1 MKPTLLV
8 LGVLALGGCAIAT
21 QIATRQ
27 DAKKAAECWAEA
39 KATPEA
45 QLIFKRLWKFDST
58 DTADKLSDP
67 KPLTPEERNALIQ
80 VHNRLEPCRQII
92 ISHDYQYA
100 AGETPYWQEFFQRG
114 DQIVYKLASGELPV
128 GLANKLSIESRGQF
142 QTDVSKG
149 HADAVRVDEAR
160 QQRAAEMMLQAGAQM
175 QAAQPRMTT
184 TNCSWL
190 GNNLN
195 CTSMH

>member
-1 MKPTLLV
+1 MFEVTSLGFEIGNVNYRLGRNHATDIGVSERLRTLRAYQIMPCEGGLAMKPTLLV

-27 DAKKAAECWAEA
+27 DAKKAAECTAEA
-39 KATPEA
+39 QATPEA

-92 ISHDYQYA
+92 ISHD
-100 AGETPYWQEFFQRG
+100 
-114 DQIVYKLASGELPV
+114 
-128 GLANKLSIESRGQF
+128 N
-142 QTDVSKG
+142 
-149 HADAVRVDEAR
+149 
-160 QQRAAEMMLQAGAQM
+160 
-175 QAAQPRMTT
+175 
-184 TNCSWL
+184 
-190 GNNLN
+190 
-195 CTSMH
+195 